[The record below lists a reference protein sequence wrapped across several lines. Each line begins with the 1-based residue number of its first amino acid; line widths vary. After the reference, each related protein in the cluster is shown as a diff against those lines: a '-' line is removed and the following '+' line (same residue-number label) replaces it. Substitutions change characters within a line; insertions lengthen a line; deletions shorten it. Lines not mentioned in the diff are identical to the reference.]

1 MLRRWLLPLLIL
13 TLSLLS
19 VITLRSIAPQLVGR
33 QVLFFIIGGVI
44 FLLTSRIHASFWQ
57 NISGYLYAGLVGML
71 VLTQAFGTVTRGT
84 RSWIPVG
91 SFHIQPSQLA
101 IACGCLFLAFWVAKK
116 PLHTLANLVVF
127 SVIAMIPAALIMTE
141 PDLGSAVIYLAGVG
155 TLFFLAKTKI
165 SYILTSVTLA
175 VVISL
180 LAWTFFLK
188 PYQKDRIT
196 SFMNG
201 TSIESDASYNATQSV
216 IAVGSGQYL
225 GRGIGQGVQ
234 SHLRFL
240 PERQT
245 DFIFASF
252 AEELGL
258 LGTIPVIFLYAML
271 VLFIF
276 FAGSQFKDPAIQ
288 YFYFLTAVVFT
299 VQIGINIGMNMGL
312 LPITGITLPFLSYG
326 GSSILSLCFHLGI
339 IQSFLRSY
347 QKREV
352 LHLK

>member
-1 MLRRWLLPLLIL
+1 MFRRWLLPLLIL
-13 TLSLLS
+13 SLALLS
-19 VITLRSIAPQLVGR
+19 VITLRSIAPQLLGR
-33 QVLFFIIGGVI
+33 QVFFFVAGGVI
-44 FLLTSRIHASFWQ
+44 FFLASRLQSSFWQ
-57 NISGYLYAGLVGML
+57 NISTYLYAGLLFML
-71 VLTQAFGTVTRGT
+71 LLTQIFGNITRGT

-101 IACGCLFLAFWVAKK
+101 VACGGLFLAFWVAKK
-116 PLHTLANLVVF
+116 PLNTLPNLLVF
-127 SVIAMIPAALIMTE
+127 GVLALIPAIFIITE
-141 PDLGSAVIYLAGVG
+141 PDLGSAIIYLSGVA
-155 TLFFLAKTKI
+155 TLFFLAKTKV
-165 SYILTSVTLA
+165 SYILTILGLALVTA
-175 VVISL
+175 VI
-180 LAWTFFLK
+180 AWTFFLK

-196 SFMNG
+196 SFFQG
-201 TSIESDASYNATQSV
+201 TSSESDASYNARQSV

-258 LGTIPVIFLYAML
+258 LGTIPVIAVYAML

-276 FAGSQFKDPAIQ
+276 FAGSHFKDLSVQ
-288 YFYFLTAVVFT
+288 YFYYLSAVVLT
-299 VQIGINIGMNMGL
+299 IQIGINIGMNMGL

>member
-1 MLRRWLLPLLIL
+1 MFRRWLLPLLIL
-13 TLSLLS
+13 ALSLLS
-19 VITLRSIAPQLVGR
+19 VITLRSIAPQLLGR
-33 QVLFFIIGGVI
+33 QVFFFIVGGII
-44 FLLTSRIHASFWQ
+44 FFLASRIQSSFWQ
-57 NISGYLYAGLVGML
+57 NISAYLYAGLLFML
-71 VLTQAFGTVTRGT
+71 ILTQLFGSVTRGT
-84 RSWIPVG
+84 RSWIPLG

-101 IACGCLFLAFWVAKK
+101 VACGGLFLAFWVAKR
-116 PLHTLANLVVF
+116 PLNTLTNLLIFGVL
-127 SVIAMIPAALIMTE
+127 AMIPAVLIITE
-141 PDLGSAVIYLAGVG
+141 PDLGSALIYLAGVG
-155 TLFFLAKTKI
+155 TLFFLGKTRAI
-165 SYILTSVTLA
+165 YIASILGMGFVT
-175 VVISL
+175 VF
-180 LAWTFFLK
+180 LAWNFFLK

-196 SFMNG
+196 SFFEG
-201 TSIESDASYNATQSV
+201 TSIESDAGYNARQSV

-258 LGTIPVIFLYAML
+258 LGTLPVIALYAMI

-276 FAGSQFKDPAIQ
+276 FAGSHFKDLSMQ
-288 YFYFLTAVVFT
+288 YFYYLTAVVFT
-299 VQIGINIGMNMGL
+299 VQVGINIGMNMGL